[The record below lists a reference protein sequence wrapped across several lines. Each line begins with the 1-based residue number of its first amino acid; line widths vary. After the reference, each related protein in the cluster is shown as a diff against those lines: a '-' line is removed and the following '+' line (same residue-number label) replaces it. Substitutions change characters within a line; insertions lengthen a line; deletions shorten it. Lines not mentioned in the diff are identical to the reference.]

1 MRAFMSS
8 QKFIDIGN
16 SALAVDTDLPGA
28 ESLLDLLETELDNT
42 IADGH
47 IPPLH
52 PDAIDDYLYA
62 TWALHIS
69 WSALRNRTWTYLR
82 KTRANARKIP
92 GQERDHKTP

>member
-1 MRAFMSS
+1 MSS

-16 SALAVDTDLPGA
+16 SALALDTDLPEA
-28 ESLLDLLETELDNT
+28 ESLLELLETELDNA
-42 IADGH
+42 IRE

-62 TWALHIS
+62 TWALHVS

-82 KTRANARKIP
+82 KTREKAKNNIP
-92 GQERDHKTP
+92 GQERDHKTTQ

>member
-1 MRAFMSS
+1 MSS

-16 SALAVDTDLPGA
+16 SALAVDTDLPEA
-28 ESLLDLLETELDNT
+28 ESLLELLETELDNA
-42 IADGH
+42 IRE

-69 WSALRNRTWTYLR
+69 WSALRNKDWTYLKNTR
-82 KTRANARKIP
+82 KKAVNNIS
-92 GQERDHKTP
+92 GQEKYPKTK